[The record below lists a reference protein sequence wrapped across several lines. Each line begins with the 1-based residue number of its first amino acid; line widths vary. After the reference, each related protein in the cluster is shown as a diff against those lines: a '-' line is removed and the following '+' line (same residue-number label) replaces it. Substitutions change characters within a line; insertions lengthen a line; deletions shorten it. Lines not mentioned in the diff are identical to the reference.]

1 VYDTINR
8 GLETMPRPRLSS
20 NDLSISQLEN
30 MLAARRAKLGAL
42 ERQRQT
48 ILGRLNKLDAKI
60 VGLGGGASGHV
71 GKVSHLGP
79 RRRARNDKSLAE
91 VILDVLTKHGGP
103 MAVKDIIKAAL
114 ATGYKSTSPQ
124 FRNIVNQQLIKN
136 KRFTG
141 SSRGVYQLK
150 K

>member
-1 VYDTINR
+1 
-8 GLETMPRPRLSS
+8 
-20 NDLSISQLEN
+20 
-30 MLAARRAKLGAL
+30 
-42 ERQRQT
+42 
-48 ILGRLNKLDAKI
+48 
-60 VGLGGGASGHV
+60 
-71 GKVSHLGP
+71 
-79 RRRARNDKSLAE
+79 
-91 VILDVLTKHGGP
+91 

-136 KRFTG
+136 KRFTA